1 MSGKEVVGS
10 ILISLILMSA
20 IVFFALPF
28 IFPGVSEKN
37 IVVQSKY
44 AEWRTTAI
52 IFDSETTAYT
62 KISDTELNITI
73 QESSSLAIIFT
84 ADAILTLSGTF
95 NVKNRYFFSVVVEGV
110 GNKTFFISYYDSSGA
125 TGAYRQLTYNLYVN
139 YVTNPLP
146 AGTYNV
152 AVYWQSRFD
161 ASGTNFL
168 KLADSG
174 YNYSRS
180 LWIQELRM

>member
-1 MSGKEVVGS
+1 MVPLLEK
-10 ILISLILMSA
+10 IA
-20 IVFFALPF
+20 I
-28 IFPGVSEKN
+28 
-37 IVVQSKY
+37 
-44 AEWRTTAI
+44 
-52 IFDSETTAYT
+52 
-62 KISDTELNITI
+62 
-73 QESSSLAIIFT
+73 
-84 ADAILTLSGTF
+84 
-95 NVKNRYFFSVVVEGV
+95 FFSVVVEGV

-152 AVYWQSRFD
+152 AVYWQSRSD
-161 ASGTNFL
+161 ANGNNYLS
-168 KLADSG
+168 LAHSA